1 MGVAVEQQGGEMKG
15 LVARVGGAVAQ
26 QGREMKGLRA
36 QVGNK
41 IATWQ
46 EHVLPPERR
55 GGGVLPAV
63 D

>member
-15 LVARVGGAVAQ
+15 LVARVGVAVEQ

-55 GGGVLPAV
+55 GGGVTCC
-63 D
+63 